1 MTVPVTNENEN
12 GYPGEYKEI
21 EYLDAH
27 FQMKA
32 VKKFAEV
39 GSDKSLTLKSLPFPP
54 GSKVEVIVL
63 PAANEEDVFASMDKI
78 VRKRG
83 IKALTMKQ
91 VERIVHDARGVR

>member
-1 MTVPVTNENEN
+1 
-12 GYPGEYKEI
+12 
-21 EYLDAH
+21 
-27 FQMKA
+27 MKV

-39 GSDKSLTLKSLPFPP
+39 GSDKSLILKSLPFPP

-63 PAANEEDVFASMDKI
+63 PAADDEGVFASMDKI

-91 VERIVHDARGVR
+91 VERIMHDARGIS